1 METLALGR
9 LPRLMMVT
17 YGFLA
22 GSMGLRGCAW
32 VSPG

>member
-1 METLALGR
+1 MQTLALGR

-22 GSMGLRGCAW
+22 GDMDSRGCVW